1 LKITPVDIKNQ
12 RFGKSFRGYDQ
23 TEVDSFLEMVTS
35 TLEDLILENNQLKER
50 LQALETTLGGY
61 KELEGNLKEVL
72 LTAQK
77 SAEELKRN
85 AEREA
90 QLILRETKIK
100 SQREIEEGHNILTTL
115 KSQIAE
121 LKNLRKEYI
130 IRLKSMLDTQLQ
142 LLNSMET
149 EDQSYKEELKVVQ
162 SRSQFKSESD
172 KKI

>member
-100 SQREIEEGHNILTTL
+100 SQREMEESHNILTTL

-172 KKI
+172 RKI

>member
-1 LKITPVDIKNQ
+1 
-12 RFGKSFRGYDQ
+12 
-23 TEVDSFLEMVTS
+23 MVTS

-100 SQREIEEGHNILTTL
+100 SQREMEESHNILTTL

-172 KKI
+172 RKI

>member
-1 LKITPVDIKNQ
+1 LKITPIDIKNQ
-12 RFGKSFRGYDQ
+12 RFSKSFRGYDQ
-23 TEVDSFLEMVTS
+23 AEVDAFLEMVTL
-35 TLEDLILENNQLKER
+35 TLEELILENNQLKER

-90 QLILRETKIK
+90 QLILRETKMK
-100 SQREIEEGHNILTTL
+100 SQKEMEESYNVLTTL

-130 IRLKSMLDTQLQ
+130 IRLKSMLQTQLQ
-142 LLNSMET
+142 LLESMER
-149 EDQSYKEELKVVQ
+149 EDQPYKEELKLVQ
-162 SRSQFKSESD
+162 GRGQLKSGSD
-172 KKI
+172 KTV